1 MTSAAQIEAW
11 ATDGIL
17 YADTVGPTR
26 DYVREGDGTQAGDPA
41 KAAEA
46 ILTALDA
53 EHPPLRLVLGADAI
67 ANIEGRLERLSEEL
81 GGWREVGAATAVG

>member
-1 MTSAAQIEAW
+1 MPE
-11 ATDGIL
+11 
-17 YADTVGPTR
+17 YADTVRPTR

-67 ANIEGRLERLSEEL
+67 ANIERRLERLSDEL
-81 GGWREVGAATAVG
+81 GSWLDVGAATAMTSGR